1 MIELAYADFESLGE
15 FVIRG
20 HTSQT
25 VFQFLAFLFD
35 FARFLSQQPRGPIK
49 LAQLVHNG
57 AADAGHG
64 VSFKLVS
71 LAYVVFFNRVKK
83 PQDPIADQISELDV
97 GRETDRDASGDI
109 FDKIEISLH
118 NRISQKVASCPFIV
132 FPHLVKYVAGR
143 IAIGLP
149 PNIEFGDLVSYGIL
163 GLFDAIEKYDVS
175 QGNKFETYGVSRIRG
190 AIMDE
195 LRKLDWAPRLLR
207 KRAREIERKMRELE
221 DRNGRAATEE
231 ELAKSLK
238 MTVEDLNGIYNE
250 LNSTTF
256 LSLDEVWQNDD
267 GNKPISRLQTV
278 EDSLVT
284 NQFSFVHQGEVK
296 ELLAQAL
303 DQLPEKEKL
312 VVVLYYYENLTL
324 REIGEVL

>member
-109 FDKIEISLH
+109 FDKMWKDYKRTRSDLL
-118 NRISQKVASCPFIV
+118 RDTIV
-132 FPHLVKYVAGR
+132 KRYLYLVKYVAGR

-175 QGNKFETYGVSRIRG
+175 QGNKFETYAVSRIRG
-190 AIMDE
+190 SIMDE

-207 KRAREIERKMRELE
+207 KKAREIDK
-221 DRNGRAATEE
+221 
-231 ELAKSLK
+231 KCK
-238 MTVEDLNGIYNE
+238 
-250 LNSTTF
+250 
-256 LSLDEVWQNDD
+256 
-267 GNKPISRLQTV
+267 
-278 EDSLVT
+278 
-284 NQFSFVHQGEVK
+284 
-296 ELLAQAL
+296 
-303 DQLPEKEKL
+303 
-312 VVVLYYYENLTL
+312 
-324 REIGEVL
+324 